1 MMADSRRLQ
10 GKPRA
15 KSNNESSLIKL
26 KAAFK
31 TVSKGKTV
39 RARVPGRKVER
50 RRTVRFEYQSGL
62 ADVKDISRN
71 LDSVTVLVDKLH
83 NKATPTPF
91 QYPIPSESV
100 SRAPVASR
108 RKTKSPRDTLNTSVA
123 SLLSSTAESL
133 YRRGRWESSP
143 IPVVKETKPKLVQKT
158 RQLIRESLPL
168 LRV

>member
-1 MMADSRRLQ
+1 MADSRRLQ
-10 GKPRA
+10 GKPRS

-31 TVSKGKTV
+31 TGSKGKTV
-39 RARVPGRKVER
+39 RARVSGRKVER

-71 LDSVTVLVDKLH
+71 LDSVTVLIDKLH

-91 QYPIPSESV
+91 QHSIQPDPV

-108 RKTKSPRDTLNTSVA
+108 RKTKSPHDTLNTSVA

-133 YRRGRWESSP
+133 YRRRWEGSP

-168 LRV
+168 LRM